1 MLKRFLF
8 VFVGVLAL
16 APRLSAQERGAAA
29 LSEAVDGLG
38 NTMRVLM
45 IGAHPD
51 DEDTQLIAYLA
62 KARHVETAY
71 LSLTRGDGGQNL
83 IGNELGVQL
92 GMIRTEELL
101 AARRLDGGRQYF
113 TRAFDFGFSKTL
125 EETLQHWPKDSILK
139 DVVEIV
145 RAFRPHVIIS
155 VWTGTPADG
164 HGHHQYAGVISRDA
178 FTAAADSIRFPA
190 SAVGGLTPW
199 AVPKFYQM
207 RRRGTG
213 SLMFNVGQYDPVLGE
228 SYSEIATLSRTQ
240 HRSQG
245 QGEIPQ
251 KGPRFTGVQLE
262 QSRVSDAKAPERDLF
277 DGIDT
282 TWSRFKSLSL
292 ADSVRVAIDSLPGAQ
307 TRVVGARDLEHP
319 SKMVAALAAYTRLAT
334 RVDDGV
340 RCPTAVPMEPWPCP
354 GLLGDLKLSIFS
366 VRKRA
371 TDALLDAA
379 GVDVETTAPRELVA
393 AGDSMSVTVS
403 VYNRG
408 TASITASSP
417 AFVGP
422 GAADPGTATLS
433 ASHPV
438 PADSAVR
445 SALTFFAP
453 AKPTMSWWLE
463 QPLHGDMFSQ
473 PLAPMITG
481 EDRLPAIGP
490 TIVLS
495 ISGEPVVV
503 HAAPIVNR
511 RADAVVGE
519 IRRPVAVVPEISVL
533 LEREVEYARA
543 NEPLD
548 RDMRVSVRS
557 AATSPRDVSVSLR
570 LPRGLTADSA
580 TRHVTLPVFGEA
592 NVEFRVHG
600 RLTPGRDS
608 IRAVATA
615 NGKQFTRGYI
625 LIEYEHIRPLR
636 YYRDAVVKIEAVN
649 ATFASKLKV
658 GYIRG
663 VGDNVRPMLQ
673 ELGIPVT
680 ELDPSRLAQEDLSRF
695 TTIVVGSRAY
705 ESPAAS
711 ALISAGPRL
720 TKFARDGGT
729 IVTQYGKSEMALPG
743 ILPYPITLTQTG
755 DRVTDETAQVR
766 VLDLGS
772 PLLTTPNAIVE
783 SDFMN
788 WVQERSLY
796 MPHTF
801 DKEWRTLLSMND
813 KNEPPNDASI
823 LLAPVGKGVYIYTTL
838 SFFRQLP
845 AGNPGAARLFIN
857 LLSADHS
864 AAMRP
869 PVPASGAVRP

>member
-8 VFVGVLAL
+8 VLVGAFAL
-16 APRLSAQERGAAA
+16 APRLSAQDRGAAA

-113 TRAFDFGFSKTL
+113 TRAYDFGFSKTL
-125 EETLQHWPKDSILK
+125 DETLQHWPKDSILK

-145 RAFRPHVIIS
+145 RAFRPQVIIS

-164 HGHHQYAGVISRDA
+164 HGHHQFSGVIAREA
-178 FTAAADSIRFPA
+178 FDAAADSVRFPA
-190 SAVGGLTPW
+190 SRAGGLTPW
-199 AVPKFYQM
+199 ATPKFYRL
-207 RRRGTG
+207 RRRGAG
-213 SLMFNVGQYDPVLGE
+213 SLMFDVGQYDPVLGE
-228 SYSEIATLSRTQ
+228 SYSELATLSRTQ

-245 QGEIPQ
+245 QGELPQ

-262 QSRVSDAKAPERDLF
+262 ESRVSDAKAPEHDLF

-282 TWSRFKSLSL
+282 TWSRFKGLSL
-292 ADSVRVAIDSLPGAQ
+292 ADSVRASLDSLPGARD
-307 TRVVGARDLEHP
+307 RVERSLDLVHP
-319 SKMVAALAAYTRLAT
+319 SKMVGPLAAYTRLVA
-334 RVDDGV
+334 RIDRGV
-340 RCPTAVPMEPWPCP
+340 TSI
-354 GLLGDLKLSIFS
+354 GDLQLSISSAHQQADQALMLAAS
-366 VRKRA
+366 VE
-371 TDALLDAA
+371 
-379 GVDVETTAPRELVA
+379 VEATAPRELVA
-393 AGDSMSVTVS
+393 ERDSLPVTVS
-403 VYNRG
+403 IYNRG
-408 TASITASSP
+408 TTTILTSEPAFWQSTPGKAMLSLTASRRLAPDS
-417 AFVGP
+417 
-422 GAADPGTATLS
+422 TARSTITFHAPPS
-433 ASHPV
+433 A
-438 PADSAVR
+438 
-445 SALTFFAP
+445 
-453 AKPTMSWWLE
+453 TMAWWLE
-463 QPLHGDMFSQ
+463 QPLRGDTFTQ
-473 PLAPMITG
+473 PFGDMITG
-481 EDRLPAIGP
+481 EDRLPEIGP
-490 TIVLS
+490 ELLLS
-495 ISGEPVVV
+495 IGGQPVMVQ
-503 HAAPIVNR
+503 AAPIVNR

-519 IRRPVAVVPEISVL
+519 IRRPLAVVPEISVL
-533 LEREVEYARA
+533 LEHEVEYARA

-548 RDMRVSVRS
+548 REMRVSVRS
-557 AATSPRDVSVSLR
+557 AATSQRDVSISLR
-570 LPRGLTADSA
+570 LPHGLTADSA
-580 TRHVTLPVFGEA
+580 TRRVTLPAFGES
-592 NVEFRVHG
+592 NVEFRVRG

-615 NGKQFTRGYI
+615 HGQQFTRGYI
-625 LIEYEHIRPLR
+625 PIEYEHIRPLR

-649 ATFASKLKV
+649 ATFASTLKV

-680 ELDPSRLAQEDLSRF
+680 DLDPATLAQSNLSQF
-695 TTIVVGSRAY
+695 TAIVIGSRAY
-705 ESPAAS
+705 ESPSAAALIAS
-711 ALISAGPRL
+711 APRL
-720 TKFARDGGT
+720 MKFARDGGT

-743 ILPYPITLTQTG
+743 ILPFPITLTQAG
-755 DRVTDETAQVR
+755 DRVTDETAPVR

-772 PLLTTPNAIVE
+772 PLLTTPNHIGEA
-783 SDFMN
+783 DFAN

-813 KNEPPNDASI
+813 KNEPPNDAPV

-864 AAMRP
+864 AAIRP
-869 PVPASGAVRP
+869 PVPASGIVRP

>member
-1 MLKRFLF
+1 MLKQSFA
-8 VFVGVLAL
+8 VFVGTWLAL
-16 APRLSAQERGAAA
+16 APRLSAQDRGAAA

-83 IGNELGVQL
+83 IGNELGPQL

-101 AARRLDGGRQYF
+101 AARRIDGGRQYF
-113 TRAFDFGFSKTL
+113 TRAYDFGFSKTL

-139 DVVEIV
+139 DAVEIV

-164 HGHHQYAGVISRDA
+164 HGHHQYAGVISRDV
-178 FTAAADSIRFPA
+178 FTAAADSVRFPA

-199 AVPKFYQM
+199 AVPKFYQL
-207 RRRGTG
+207 RRRAAG

-228 SYSEIATLSRTQ
+228 SYSEIATVSRTQ

-262 QSRVSDAKAPERDLF
+262 QSRVSDAKVPEHDLF

-282 TWSRFKSLSL
+282 TWTRFKSVRL
-292 ADSVRVAIDSLPGAQ
+292 ADSVRASLDSLSGAQ
-307 TRVVGARDLEHP
+307 ARVDRSLDLVRP
-319 SKMVAALAAYTRLAT
+319 PKMVEPLAAYTRL
-334 RVDDGV
+334 VDRID
-340 RCPTAVPMEPWPCP
+340 RAVNSV
-354 GLLGDLKLSIFS
+354 GDLHETISS
-366 VRKRA
+366 AHHRA
-371 TDALLDAA
+371 DHALMLAA
-379 GVDVETTAPRELVA
+379 GVDVEATAPRELVA
-393 AGDSMSVTVS
+393 ERDSIPVTVS

-408 TASITASSP
+408 GTTVLASEP
-417 AFVGP
+417 AFWQVTP
-422 GAADPGTATLS
+422 GKASLHLAASRRVPPDSTSRSTITFHAPPSATM
-433 ASHPV
+433 A
-438 PADSAVR
+438 
-445 SALTFFAP
+445 
-453 AKPTMSWWLE
+453 WWLE
-463 QPLHGDMFSQ
+463 QPLHGDMFTQ
-473 PLAPMITG
+473 PTGPMIEG
-481 EDRLPAIGP
+481 EDRVRQPGP
-490 TIVLS
+490 SVLLS
-495 ISGEPVVV
+495 IGGQSVEVDDVQ
-503 HAAPIVNR
+503 IVNR

-519 IRRPVAVVPEISVL
+519 IRRPVAVVPEITVL

-548 RDMRVSVRS
+548 RTMRVSVRS
-557 AATSPRDVSVSLR
+557 AATAPRDVGVSLR
-570 LPRGLTADSA
+570 LPRGLTVDSA
-580 TRHVTLPVFGEA
+580 IRHVTLAPFSEA
-592 NVEFRVHG
+592 NVEFRVRG
-600 RLTPGRDS
+600 RLAPGRDS

-615 NGKQFTRGYI
+615 HGQQFTRGYI
-625 LIEYEHIRPLR
+625 PIEYEHIRPLR
-636 YYRDAVVKIEAVN
+636 YYRDAVMKIEAVN

-673 ELGIPVT
+673 ELGIPTT
-680 ELDPSRLAQEDLSRF
+680 ELDPSRLAQENLSQF
-695 TTIVVGSRAY
+695 TTIVIGSRAY
-705 ESPAAS
+705 ESPSAQALMAAGS
-711 ALISAGPRL
+711 VLM
-720 TKFARDGGT
+720 KFAQNGGT

-743 ILPYPITLTQTG
+743 ILPYPITLTQSG
-755 DRVTDETAQVR
+755 DRVTDETAPVR

-772 PLLTTPNAIVE
+772 PLLTTPNAIGE
-783 SDFMN
+783 SDFAN

-801 DKEWRTLLSMND
+801 GKEWRTLLSMND

-857 LLSADHS
+857 LLSADHA